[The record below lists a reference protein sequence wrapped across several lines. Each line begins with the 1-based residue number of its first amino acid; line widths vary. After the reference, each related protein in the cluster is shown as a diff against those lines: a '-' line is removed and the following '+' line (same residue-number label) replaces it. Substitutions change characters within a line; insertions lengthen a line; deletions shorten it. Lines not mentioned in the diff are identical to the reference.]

1 MSWGTKEQK
10 GELLLLGLTAGL
22 SFLNNLSMESDKYQK
37 EAKENINSID
47 EKELKR
53 ILEINEEYSTRI
65 YNLLNDTELG
75 CKFKK
80 TEEIFLMVIEIIML
94 DLEYD
99 YYEII
104 QNFTNSFDNEDFIR
118 SHELAIKLREKR
130 LKEEYEENLKVYQE
144 SLLEYQEKKKS
155 QSFFKSIF
163 GEALVEPM
171 KPILRS

>member
-22 SFLNNLSMESDKYQK
+22 SFLDNLSKESNKYQK

-47 EKELKR
+47 KNELKR

-65 YNLLNDTELG
+65 HNLLNDTELG

-80 TEEIFLMVIEIIML
+80 TEEIFLMIVEIIML

-99 YYEII
+99 YFEII
-104 QNFTNSFDNEDFIR
+104 QNFTNSFDNEEFIK
-118 SHELAIKLREKR
+118 SHQLAVEHREKR
-130 LKEEYEENLKVYQE
+130 LKEEYEDSLKVYQD

-155 QSFFKSIF
+155 QGFFKSIF
-163 GEALVEPM
+163 GEALVEPK